1 MGGKKGTPD
10 RTATEQPLSGF
21 GWNRTALTG
30 GEARLNLWE
39 REGFSL
45 MKLLRFGPPGH
56 ERPGLLDRN
65 GVIRDLSGVVSDIGP
80 ATLTEDG
87 LAHLRALDTDR
98 LAQVPDGTRLGPCV
112 TGVSKVVCVG
122 LNYRAHAAESGL
134 PEPAEPVLF
143 MKATTSI
150 CGPND
155 PVQMPRGATKLDW
168 EVELGIVIGR
178 TARYVDQA
186 DAFDHIAGYCVLNDV
201 SERAFQTESTGQ
213 WVKGKSADS
222 FCPIGPWMVTRDE
235 VPDPQAL
242 RLWLEVDG
250 QPMQDSTTADMI
262 FGVAEIVSYISRFM
276 TLLPG
281 DVIATGTPQGVALGR
296 GPNHPWLQPG
306 QTMRLGVEGL
316 GEQRQSVR
324 AFEG

>member
-1 MGGKKGTPD
+1 
-10 RTATEQPLSGF
+10 
-21 GWNRTALTG
+21 
-30 GEARLNLWE
+30 
-39 REGFSL
+39 

-87 LAHLRALDTDR
+87 LAHLRTLDTDR

-112 TGVSKVVCVG
+112 AGVPKVVCVG

-186 DAFDHIAGYCVLNDV
+186 DALDHIAGYCVLNDV